1 MISIHAP
8 RAGSDARI
16 VPACSSRSTFQ
27 STLPVRGA
35 TQKGMNYDKVLNI
48 SIHAPRAGSDN
59 SRAVGFP
66 FKIHFNPRSPC
77 GERLLPIAFSLALVY
92 FNPRSPCG
100 ERLILWEVHSCN
112 FNFNPRSPCGERPGL
127 GSSFVRRFGFQST
140 LPVRGATSVPAGREC
155 KPCDFNPRSPCGE
168 RHVRIRWRIV
178 RNLFQSTLPVRGATN
193 LISDLAGFPEI
204 SIHAP
209 RAGSDLG
216 L

>member
-1 MISIHAP
+1 MRQGNYREPNAISIHAPRAGSDANSQTILQRYLKFQSTLPVRGATYANGVYNSDVMISIHAP

-112 FNFNPRSPCGERPGL
+112 FNFNPRSPCGERPA
-127 GSSFVRRFGFQST
+127 SQ
-140 LPVRGATSVPAGREC
+140 PAV
-155 KPCDFNPRSPCGE
+155 NAS
-168 RHVRIRWRIV
+168 
-178 RNLFQSTLPVRGATN
+178 
-193 LISDLAGFPEI
+193 LAI

-209 RAGSDLG
+209 RAGSDEPYI
-216 L
+216 